1 MDINILNT
9 NYDIVGVLDS
19 FTSLIWNVRY
29 NEVGDFELKVPVSAR
44 DIEWLRED
52 YYIEIPDS
60 DRTMIIERQEPDMDV
75 EKGDIVIFKGRPL
88 ESILDRRIVW
98 QQTTVSGNLQN
109 AIKRL
114 LNENVISPSIADR
127 KISNFRFIDS
137 TDTAVTSIRIE
148 ETQYTGDDL
157 LEVIT
162 TLCQNNDL
170 GFKITLN
177 SSKQFEFRLYAGA
190 NRTTSQIVYPQVVF
204 SLENDNL
211 FSSKRTQDKTN
222 YKNVTLIGGEGE
234 GLARRTAIYG
244 SASALNRREYFT
256 DARDI
261 SSNAGMEDEI
271 PPAEYNNMLI
281 ERGKAKLKEHIIE
294 KEVEAEVDTSERAM
308 FQYQQDYFIGDV
320 VNVIDRY
327 GVQFSARIKE
337 MTISLTQTGYQS
349 YPIFEYEEAI

>member
-29 NEVGDFELKVPVSAR
+29 DEVGDFELKVPVSAR
-44 DIEWLRED
+44 DIEWLQED

-60 DRTMIIERQEPDMDV
+60 DRTMIIEQQEPDMDV
-75 EKGDIVIFKGRPL
+75 EKGDVVIFKGRPL
-88 ESILDRRIVW
+88 ESILDRRIIW

-109 AIKRL
+109 AIKKL
-114 LNENVISPSIADR
+114 INENVINPSISDR
-127 KISNFRFIDS
+127 KISNFVFINS
-137 TDTAVTSIRIE
+137 TDTNVTSITID
-148 ETQYTGDDL
+148 ETQFTGDNL
-157 LEVIT
+157 LEAVM
-162 TLCQNNDL
+162 TLCQNNNL

-190 NRTTSQIVYPQVVF
+190 NRTTSQIIYPQVVF

-222 YKNVTLIGGEGE
+222 YKNVTLIAGEGE
-234 GLARRTAIYG
+234 GLARRTATYG
-244 SASALNRREYFT
+244 SANGLDRREYFS

-261 SSNAGMEDEI
+261 SSNEGMDDEI
-271 PPAEYNNMLI
+271 PASEYTNMLI
-281 ERGKAKLKEHIIE
+281 ERGKSNLKEHIIK

-308 FQYQQDYFIGDV
+308 FKYQEDYFIGDI
-320 VNVIDRY
+320 VNVLDRY

-337 MTISLTQTGYQS
+337 MTVSLTQKGYQS
-349 YPIFEYEEAI
+349 YPIFEYEEVI